1 VEVGA
6 GEPHADKVKVVVML
20 DSIQRPGGGERL
32 AIEGAIRLDPERF
45 ERTLCLTRWDDEFE
59 RQEPA
64 RELLARLRSA
74 GVRVI
79 GLRRRGR
86 FDLWAWRPLLRLLRC
101 ERIDVLHA
109 HLFGSNVWA
118 SVLGRIAR
126 VPVVIAHEHMWAY
139 NGGGLRPLI
148 DRELIARLADT
159 FVAVSQQ
166 GRRSMIEVERIPAER
181 VVVVT
186 NGIPEMAA
194 GDGARIRDEL
204 GIPPQAPLVGSVGH
218 LRAEKAYEVLIE
230 AAGELLPERPQLRV
244 LIAGEGPE
252 RDSLERLSATL
263 ELGAAVTLAG
273 ARDDIPDLLAA
284 LDVAVCCSDFEGGPL
299 SVMEYM
305 AAGLPVVATRVGG
318 LPELVRDDETGVLVP
333 ARDPRALALALA
345 ELLDDPARRRELG
358 AAGRELVRSDYGID
372 AWVASLE
379 SLYLS
384 LLERKCAG

>member
-6 GEPHADKVKVVVML
+6 DEPHADKVKVVVML
-20 DSIQRPGGGERL
+20 DSLQRPGGGERL

-45 ERTLCLTRWDDEFE
+45 ERTFCLTRWDDEFE
-59 RQEPA
+59 RREPA

-86 FDLWAWRPLLRLLRC
+86 FDIWAWRPLLKMLRRD
-101 ERIDVLHA
+101 RIDVLHA
-109 HLFGSNVWA
+109 HLFGSNAWA

-159 FVAVSQQ
+159 FIAVSEQ

-181 VVVVT
+181 VVVIA

-204 GIPPQAPLVGSVGH
+204 GIPPGAPLVGSVGH

-230 AAGELLPERPQLRV
+230 AAGELRSERPQLRV
-244 LIAGEGPE
+244 LIVGEGPE
-252 RDSLERLSATL
+252 RDTLERLSATL
-263 ELGAAVTLAG
+263 GLGETVTLAG

-284 LDVAVCCSDFEGGPL
+284 LDLAVCCSDFEGGPL

-318 LPELVRDDETGVLVP
+318 LPELVRDGETGVLVP
-333 ARDPRALALALA
+333 ARDPRALSRALA
-345 ELLDDPARRRELG
+345 ELLDDPVRRLELG
-358 AAGRELVRSDYGID
+358 TAGRELVLSEYGID
-372 AWVASLE
+372 AWVESLE
-379 SLYLS
+379 RLYLS

>member
-1 VEVGA
+1 MGA

-166 GRRSMIEVERIPAER
+166 GRLSMIEVERIPAER

-318 LPELVRDDETGVLVP
+318 LPELVRDGETGVLVP

-345 ELLDDPARRRELG
+345 ELLDDPVRRRELG

>member
-1 VEVGA
+1 MGA

-318 LPELVRDDETGVLVP
+318 LPELVRDGETGVLVP

-345 ELLDDPARRRELG
+345 ELLDDPVRRRELG

>member
-318 LPELVRDDETGVLVP
+318 LPELVRDGETGVLVP

-345 ELLDDPARRRELG
+345 ELLDDPVRRRELG

>member
-1 VEVGA
+1 
-6 GEPHADKVKVVVML
+6 
-20 DSIQRPGGGERL
+20 
-32 AIEGAIRLDPERF
+32 
-45 ERTLCLTRWDDEFE
+45 
-59 RQEPA
+59 
-64 RELLARLRSA
+64 
-74 GVRVI
+74 VRVI

-318 LPELVRDDETGVLVP
+318 LPELVRDGETGVLVP

-345 ELLDDPARRRELG
+345 ELLDDPVRRRELG